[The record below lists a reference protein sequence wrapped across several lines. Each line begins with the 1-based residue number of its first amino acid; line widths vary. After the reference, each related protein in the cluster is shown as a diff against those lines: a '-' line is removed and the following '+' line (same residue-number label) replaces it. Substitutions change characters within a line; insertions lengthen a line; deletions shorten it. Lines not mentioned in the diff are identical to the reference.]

1 MEKKQ
6 NEEEV
11 NSDRHEVQGERR
23 SRRSRRRSHDV
34 FGGK

>member
-11 NSDRHEVQGERR
+11 NSDRHEVQGERWR
-23 SRRSRRRSHDV
+23 RRRSHDV